1 MSDYAL
7 IVPENFI
14 QATRDSGY
22 KSLGS
27 ALAELVDNA
36 FEAKATNVTIS
47 IEKCT
52 DKDVPEVH
60 LCVSDDGVGMDLHT
74 LHHSLQFGWSSRFNQ
89 RDSHG
94 RYGMGLPNASLS
106 HARRV
111 EVLTSPDGR
120 KAAGTYLDV
129 DEIVDGHE
137 AIPQPHQVTWPEFED
152 TSHFKHGTVV
162 TWHKC
167 DRLLDRKLGPL
178 TRKLRSELGRLFR
191 YQLWAKKTITVNGE
205 SVIPFDPLFVAE
217 GGTNLF
223 GAKLFGP
230 DLVYE
235 VAIPNPGSQKCSTV
249 TVRFSELPIGTWH
262 SLTNEEKNSRGIA
275 KNAGVSVVRAG
286 REIDR
291 GWFFMGGKR
300 KENYDDWWRCEV
312 CFQPDL
318 DELFGVTHTKQEIH
332 PTDQLLSILEPDI
345 EKIARDL
352 NARARRAFTIVK
364 AESQRR
370 TSETLAEKYD
380 SLIEPP
386 DQHAVERKPT
396 SKRPL
401 GRRGRGRVA
410 GLEYRLR
417 FQRLNDDLLYQ
428 PQLEDSRLTVV
439 LNEAHPFV
447 KQVWPSGTEKLS
459 NCTEMQRCLELMIL
473 AAARSEISL
482 AIHDRNR
489 RDVAIFRRSWSSI
502 LTTFLS

>member
-1 MSDYAL
+1 MSNYAL
-7 IVPENFI
+7 IVPANFI

-36 FEAKATNVTIS
+36 FEAKARHVTIN

-52 DKDVPEVH
+52 DKDIPEVH
-60 LCVSDDGVGMDLHT
+60 LCVSDDGVGMDSHT
-74 LHHSLQFGWSSRFNQ
+74 LRHALQFGWSSRFNQ

-111 EVLTSPDGR
+111 EVLTSPDGK
-120 KAAGTYLDV
+120 KASGTYLDV
-129 DEIVDGHE
+129 DEIVRGQAE
-137 AIPQPHQVTWPEFED
+137 AIPQPHRVSWPEFAE
-152 TSHFKHGTVV
+152 TSCFARGTVV

-178 TRKLRSELGRLFR
+178 ARKLRSELGRLFR
-191 YQLWAKKTITVNGE
+191 YQLWSKKTITVNGDA
-205 SVIPFDPLFVAE
+205 VIPFDPLFVAKN
-217 GGTNLF
+217 GTNLV
-223 GAKLFGP
+223 GAKLFGS

-235 VAIPNPGSQKCSTV
+235 IAIPNAGGKKCSTV
-249 TVRFSELPIGTWH
+249 TVRFTELPISDWH
-262 SLTNEEKNSRGIA
+262 SLSNEEKNVRGIA

-291 GWFFMGGKR
+291 GWFFMGNKR

-312 CFQPDL
+312 CFRPDL
-318 DELFGVTHTKQEIH
+318 DELFGVTHTKQEVH

-345 EKIARDL
+345 ERIAREL
-352 NARARRAFTIVK
+352 NGRARRAFINVK
-364 AESQRR
+364 AETCRR
-370 TSETLAEKYD
+370 KSETQAEKYD

-386 DQHAVERKPT
+386 HRNGAEHKP
-396 SKRPL
+396 SPKPL
-401 GRRGRGRVA
+401 SSRGRGRVA

-417 FQRLNDDLLYQ
+417 FGRLDDELLYH
-428 PQLEDSRLTVV
+428 PEIEGSRLTVV

-447 KQVWPSGTEKLS
+447 KQVWPSGTHRLRES
-459 NCTEMQRCLELMIL
+459 TEDQRCMELLIL
-473 AAARSEISL
+473 AAARSEITL
-482 AIHDRNR
+482 ATKDRNR
-489 RDVAIFRRSWSSI
+489 REFAIFRRSWSSI